1 MKSYSFLNKWI
12 KKQRKNN
19 VITLVKKNFESIEDW
34 DFNGSE
40 IFHNT
45 RSFFKIN
52 AFQFE
57 QKTLKKKWYQPLI
70 IQKEVGILGII
81 KKVIN
86 NKDHY
91 LLQAKTEPGNKNGIQ
106 LSPTVQAT
114 KSNYLRKHKGKKT
127 NYINYF
133 LNKNFN
139 QNFIS
144 KKRLSEQGSRY
155 LEKSNF
161 NILTETKKLKLKKNY
176 IWVNKDDLKKL
187 INKKNLINM
196 DTLSVFSSCIKKL
209 TQEKSEEDFIKFK
222 KLVNKFK
229 KRNYIKKKK
238 ISFYKL
244 KNWKIKKDKIFD
256 KNKNF
261 FFIKFFKVYASSREI
276 KSWSQP
282 LLSDFSKNLNIF
294 LIKKFGNNN
303 YYLLKIISEPGLR
316 SAIFTSTVNIRNYD
330 KKKNY
335 KNIDYYDFLIKKRI
349 YSKFVFSDEGGRF
362 YRNETYN
369 LIKILNKKERFIK
382 KKNFYWFSHNQVI
395 DLINKN
401 LLSIEAR
408 NLFACFNIDKIK

>member
-12 KKQRKNN
+12 KNQRKKN
-19 VITLVKKNFESIEDW
+19 VITLVKKNIENIEDW
-34 DFNGSE
+34 NFNGSE

-45 RSFFKIN
+45 RAFFKIK

-57 QKTLKKKWYQPLI
+57 QKILKKKWYQPLI
-70 IQKEVGILGII
+70 VQKEVGILGII

-114 KSNYLRKHKGKKT
+114 RSNYLRKHKGKKT

-133 LNKNFN
+133 LDKNFN
-139 QNFIS
+139 KNFIS

-155 LEKSNF
+155 LEKTNL
-161 NILTETKKLKLKKNY
+161 NILTEIKKIKLKKNY
-176 IWVNKDDLKKL
+176 IWVNKDNLKKL

-196 DTLSVFSSCIKKL
+196 DTLSVFSSCIRKSTHEKPKKN
-209 TQEKSEEDFIKFK
+209 IKLKKIVSNFK
-222 KLVNKFK
+222 KKD
-229 KRNYIKKKK
+229 YIKKKK
-238 ISFYKL
+238 ISFYNL
-244 KNWKIKKDKIFD
+244 QNWKIKKDKIFD
-256 KNKNF
+256 ENKKF
-261 FFIKFFKVYASSREI
+261 FLIKFFKVYANAREV

-294 LIKKFGNNN
+294 LIKKFENNH
-303 YYLLKIISEPGLR
+303 YYLLKIISEPGLK

-335 KNIDYYDFLIKKRI
+335 KNIDYYEFLIKKRI
-349 YSKFVFSDEGGRF
+349 YSKFIFSDEGGRF

-369 LIKILNKKERFIK
+369 LIKILNKKEKFIK

-395 DLINKN
+395 ELINKN